1 MPEIKLEHVT
11 KRWAKFYAVE
21 DLNLTI
27 ENNAFVTLLGPS
39 GCGKTTTLRMI
50 AGLETPTSGRITIGD
65 KVVFDSDLGIN
76 VPANKR
82 KVGFLFQ
89 NYALWPNMTV
99 YQNISFGLSNVKEAL
114 PKIDFEAKNAAR
126 LAQILQTPADV
137 TAVLDECRDK
147 DGKLEEKKA
156 ILKLIDAFTLSQYT
170 AKKLFDYHLEAKT
183 DCASEIAA
191 LTAKVETAKKAAQ
204 DAGCTLDDEFR
215 YTKDGE
221 IVTQVRKL
229 TKEEIDLSVRRV
241 SRIVKIGMFMDRYPA
256 ELSGGQQ
263 QRVAIAR
270 ALATNPK
277 VLLCDEA
284 TSALDPTTTTSIL
297 NLLRE
302 INRRMGITIVII
314 THEMSVVESTCTHV
328 AIIDDGQLAE
338 CGTVESV
345 FSQPKSAAA
354 KKLIFRTAGAD
365 SGAMGERMIRIV
377 FEGSSADEPTISD
390 LAMQCHVAVNIRYA
404 DTREVS
410 GKLFGQMILQLPE
423 DHLQQEKAIYFL
435 QNKGL
440 RVEEV
445 NGHVHG

>member
-1 MPEIKLEHVT
+1 M
-11 KRWAKFYAVE
+11 
-21 DLNLTI
+21 
-27 ENNAFVTLLGPS
+27 
-39 GCGKTTTLRMI
+39 
-50 AGLETPTSGRITIGD
+50 
-65 KVVFDSDLGIN
+65 
-76 VPANKR
+76 
-82 KVGFLFQ
+82 
-89 NYALWPNMTV
+89 
-99 YQNISFGLSNVKEAL
+99 
-114 PKIDFEAKNAAR
+114 
-126 LAQILQTPADV
+126 
-137 TAVLDECRDK
+137 
-147 DGKLEEKKA
+147 
-156 ILKLIDAFTLSQYT
+156 
-170 AKKLFDYHLEAKT
+170 
-183 DCASEIAA
+183 
-191 LTAKVETAKKAAQ
+191 
-204 DAGCTLDDEFR
+204 
-215 YTKDGE
+215 
-221 IVTQVRKL
+221 
-229 TKEEIDLSVRRV
+229 
-241 SRIVKIGMFMDRYPA
+241 
-256 ELSGGQQ
+256 
-263 QRVAIAR
+263 
-270 ALATNPK
+270 ATNPK
-277 VLLCDEA
+277 IILCDEA

-302 INRRMGITIVII
+302 INRKMGITIVII

-354 KKLIFRTAGAD
+354 KKLIFRAAGAD

-445 NGHVHG
+445 NGYVHG

>member
-1 MPEIKLEHVT
+1 MTNHTIYVFAYVAQFGYNTSRHKDVANPHTRVEGSASILALIELNHLT
-11 KRWAKFYAVE
+11 KTFK
-21 DLNLTI
+21 
-27 ENNAFVTLLGPS
+27 
-39 GCGKTTTLRMI
+39 GKTQTVDALKDINLQIEQGDIFGIIGMSGAGKSTLVRCVNF
-50 AGLETPTSGRITIGD
+50 LEQPTSGS
-65 KVVFDSDLGIN
+65 VVI
-76 VPANKR
+76 
-82 KVGFLFQ
+82 
-89 NYALWPNMTV
+89 
-99 YQNISFGLSNVKEAL
+99 
-114 PKIDFEAKNAAR
+114 
-126 LAQILQTPADV
+126 
-137 TAVLDECRDK
+137 
-147 DGKLEEKKA
+147 DGKDLASLTPKELRQLRQQVSM
-156 ILKLIDAFTLSQYT
+156 IFQHFNLLSQRDVRGNI
-170 AKKLFDYHLEAKT
+170 AFAM
-183 DCASEIAA
+183 EIAGM
-191 LTAKVETAKKAAQ
+191 KRPQIEKRI
-204 DAGCTLDDEFR
+204 DELL
-215 YTKDGE
+215 E
-221 IVTQVRKL
+221 IVGL
-229 TKEEIDLSVRRV
+229 T
-241 SRIVKIGMFMDRYPA
+241 DRQHNYPSQ
-256 ELSGGQQ
+256 LSGGQQ

-277 VLLCDEA
+277 IILCDEA

-302 INRRMGITIVII
+302 INRKMGITIVII

-328 AIIDDGQLAE
+328 AIIDDGRLAE

-354 KKLIFRTAGAD
+354 KKLIFRTTGAD

-445 NGHVHG
+445 NDRVHG

>member
-1 MPEIKLEHVT
+1 MTNHTIYVFAYAAQFGYNTSRHKDVANPHTRVEGSASILALIELNHLT
-11 KRWAKFYAVE
+11 KTFK
-21 DLNLTI
+21 
-27 ENNAFVTLLGPS
+27 
-39 GCGKTTTLRMI
+39 GKTQTVDALKDINLQIEQGDIFGIIGMSGAGKSTLVRCI
-50 AGLETPTSGRITIGD
+50 NFLEQPTSGS
-65 KVVFDSDLGIN
+65 VVI
-76 VPANKR
+76 
-82 KVGFLFQ
+82 
-89 NYALWPNMTV
+89 
-99 YQNISFGLSNVKEAL
+99 
-114 PKIDFEAKNAAR
+114 
-126 LAQILQTPADV
+126 
-137 TAVLDECRDK
+137 
-147 DGKLEEKKA
+147 DGKDLASLTPKELRQLRQQVSM
-156 ILKLIDAFTLSQYT
+156 IFQHFNLLSQRDVRGNI
-170 AKKLFDYHLEAKT
+170 AFAM
-183 DCASEIAA
+183 EIAGM
-191 LTAKVETAKKAAQ
+191 KRPQIEKRI
-204 DAGCTLDDEFR
+204 DELL
-215 YTKDGE
+215 E
-221 IVTQVRKL
+221 IVGL
-229 TKEEIDLSVRRV
+229 A
-241 SRIVKIGMFMDRYPA
+241 DRQHNYPSQ
-256 ELSGGQQ
+256 LSGGQQ

-277 VLLCDEA
+277 IILCDEA

-302 INRRMGITIVII
+302 INRKMGITIVII

-328 AIIDDGQLAE
+328 AIIDDGRLAE

-354 KKLIFRTAGAD
+354 KQLIFRTTGAD

-445 NGHVHG
+445 TDRVHG

>member
-1 MPEIKLEHVT
+1 MTNHTIYVFAYAAQFGYNTSRHKDVANPHTRVEGSASILALIELNHLT
-11 KRWAKFYAVE
+11 KTFK
-21 DLNLTI
+21 
-27 ENNAFVTLLGPS
+27 
-39 GCGKTTTLRMI
+39 GKTQTVDALKDINLQIEQGDIFGIIGMSGAGKSTLVRCI
-50 AGLETPTSGRITIGD
+50 NFLEQPTSGS
-65 KVVFDSDLGIN
+65 VVI
-76 VPANKR
+76 
-82 KVGFLFQ
+82 
-89 NYALWPNMTV
+89 
-99 YQNISFGLSNVKEAL
+99 
-114 PKIDFEAKNAAR
+114 
-126 LAQILQTPADV
+126 
-137 TAVLDECRDK
+137 
-147 DGKLEEKKA
+147 DGKDLASLTPKELRQLRQQVSM
-156 ILKLIDAFTLSQYT
+156 IFQHFNLLSQRDVRGNI
-170 AKKLFDYHLEAKT
+170 AFAM
-183 DCASEIAA
+183 EIAGM
-191 LTAKVETAKKAAQ
+191 KRPQIEKRI
-204 DAGCTLDDEFR
+204 DELL
-215 YTKDGE
+215 E
-221 IVTQVRKL
+221 IVGL
-229 TKEEIDLSVRRV
+229 T
-241 SRIVKIGMFMDRYPA
+241 DRQHNYPSQ
-256 ELSGGQQ
+256 LSGGQQ
-263 QRVAIAR
+263 PRVAIAR

-277 VLLCDEA
+277 IILCDEA

-302 INRRMGITIVII
+302 INRKMGITIVII

-328 AIIDDGQLAE
+328 AIIDDGRLAE

-354 KKLIFRTAGAD
+354 KKLIFRTTGAD

-445 NGHVHG
+445 TDRVHG

>member
-1 MPEIKLEHVT
+1 MTNHTIYVFAYVAQFGYNTSRHKDVANPHTRVEGSASILALIELNHLT
-11 KRWAKFYAVE
+11 KTFK
-21 DLNLTI
+21 
-27 ENNAFVTLLGPS
+27 
-39 GCGKTTTLRMI
+39 GKTQTVDALKDINLQIEQGDIFGIIGMSGAGKSTLVRCI
-50 AGLETPTSGRITIGD
+50 NFLEQPTSGS
-65 KVVFDSDLGIN
+65 VVI
-76 VPANKR
+76 
-82 KVGFLFQ
+82 
-89 NYALWPNMTV
+89 
-99 YQNISFGLSNVKEAL
+99 
-114 PKIDFEAKNAAR
+114 
-126 LAQILQTPADV
+126 
-137 TAVLDECRDK
+137 
-147 DGKLEEKKA
+147 DGKDLASLTPKELRQLRQQVSM
-156 ILKLIDAFTLSQYT
+156 IFQHFNLLSQRDVRGNI
-170 AKKLFDYHLEAKT
+170 AFAM
-183 DCASEIAA
+183 EIAGM
-191 LTAKVETAKKAAQ
+191 KRPQIEKRI
-204 DAGCTLDDEFR
+204 DEPL
-215 YTKDGE
+215 E
-221 IVTQVRKL
+221 IVGL
-229 TKEEIDLSVRRV
+229 T
-241 SRIVKIGMFMDRYPA
+241 DRQHNYPRQ
-256 ELSGGQQ
+256 LSGGQQ

-277 VLLCDEA
+277 IILCDEA

-302 INRRMGITIVII
+302 INRKMGITIVII

-328 AIIDDGQLAE
+328 AIIDDGRLAE

-354 KKLIFRTAGAD
+354 KKLIFRTTGAD

-445 NGHVHG
+445 TDRVHG

>member
-1 MPEIKLEHVT
+1 MTNHTIYVF
-11 KRWAKFYAVE
+11 AYAVRFVYNTSRHKDVADPHTRVE
-21 DLNLTI
+21 GSASILALIELNHLTKT
-27 ENNAFVTLLGPS
+27 FK
-39 GCGKTTTLRMI
+39 GKTQTVDALKDINLQIEQGNIFGIIGMSGAGKSTLVRCI
-50 AGLETPTSGRITIGD
+50 NFLERPTSGS
-65 KVVFDSDLGIN
+65 VVI
-76 VPANKR
+76 
-82 KVGFLFQ
+82 
-89 NYALWPNMTV
+89 
-99 YQNISFGLSNVKEAL
+99 
-114 PKIDFEAKNAAR
+114 
-126 LAQILQTPADV
+126 
-137 TAVLDECRDK
+137 
-147 DGKLEEKKA
+147 DGKDLASLTPKELRQLRQQVSM
-156 ILKLIDAFTLSQYT
+156 IFQHFNLLSQRDVRGNI
-170 AKKLFDYHLEAKT
+170 AFAM
-183 DCASEIAA
+183 EIAGM
-191 LTAKVETAKKAAQ
+191 KRPQIEKRI
-204 DAGCTLDDEFR
+204 DELL
-215 YTKDGE
+215 E
-221 IVTQVRKL
+221 IVGL
-229 TKEEIDLSVRRV
+229 T
-241 SRIVKIGMFMDRYPA
+241 DRQHNYPSQ
-256 ELSGGQQ
+256 LSGGQQ

-277 VLLCDEA
+277 IILCDEA

-302 INRRMGITIVII
+302 INRKMGITIVII

-328 AIIDDGQLAE
+328 AIIDDGRLAE

-354 KKLIFRTAGAD
+354 KKLIFRTTGAD

-435 QNKGL
+435 QNTGL

-445 NGHVHG
+445 NDRVHG

>member
-1 MPEIKLEHVT
+1 MANHTIYVFAYVAQFGYNTSRHKDVANPHTRVEGSASILALIELNHLT
-11 KRWAKFYAVE
+11 KTFK
-21 DLNLTI
+21 
-27 ENNAFVTLLGPS
+27 
-39 GCGKTTTLRMI
+39 GKTQTVDALKDINLQIEQGDIFGIIGMSGAGKSTLVRCI
-50 AGLETPTSGRITIGD
+50 NFLEQPTSGS
-65 KVVFDSDLGIN
+65 VVIDGKDLASLT
-76 VPANKR
+76 P
-82 KVGFLFQ
+82 
-89 NYALWPNMTV
+89 
-99 YQNISFGLSNVKEAL
+99 KEL
-114 PKIDFEAKNAAR
+114 R
-126 LAQILQTPADV
+126 QLRQQVSMILQHFN
-137 TAVLDECRDK
+137 L
-147 DGKLEEKKA
+147 
-156 ILKLIDAFTLSQYT
+156 LSQRDVRGNI
-170 AKKLFDYHLEAKT
+170 AFAM
-183 DCASEIAA
+183 EIAGM
-191 LTAKVETAKKAAQ
+191 KRPQIEKRI
-204 DAGCTLDDEFR
+204 DELL
-215 YTKDGE
+215 E
-221 IVTQVRKL
+221 IVGL
-229 TKEEIDLSVRRV
+229 T
-241 SRIVKIGMFMDRYPA
+241 DRQHNYPSQ
-256 ELSGGQQ
+256 LSGGQQ

-277 VLLCDEA
+277 IILCDEA

-302 INRRMGITIVII
+302 INRKMGITIVII

-328 AIIDDGQLAE
+328 AIIDDGRLAE

-354 KKLIFRTAGAD
+354 KKLIFRTTGAD

-445 NGHVHG
+445 TDRVHG

>member
-1 MPEIKLEHVT
+1 MTNHTIYMFAYVVQFGYNTSRHKDVANPHTRVEGSASILALIELNHLT
-11 KRWAKFYAVE
+11 KTFK
-21 DLNLTI
+21 
-27 ENNAFVTLLGPS
+27 
-39 GCGKTTTLRMI
+39 GKTQTVDALKDINLQIEQGDIFGIIGMSGAGKSTLVRCI
-50 AGLETPTSGRITIGD
+50 NFLERPTSGS
-65 KVVFDSDLGIN
+65 VVI
-76 VPANKR
+76 
-82 KVGFLFQ
+82 
-89 NYALWPNMTV
+89 
-99 YQNISFGLSNVKEAL
+99 
-114 PKIDFEAKNAAR
+114 
-126 LAQILQTPADV
+126 
-137 TAVLDECRDK
+137 
-147 DGKLEEKKA
+147 DGKDLASLTPKELRQLRQQVSM
-156 ILKLIDAFTLSQYT
+156 IFQHFNLLSQRDVRGNI
-170 AKKLFDYHLEAKT
+170 AFAM
-183 DCASEIAA
+183 EIAGM
-191 LTAKVETAKKAAQ
+191 KRPQIEKRI
-204 DAGCTLDDEFR
+204 DELL
-215 YTKDGE
+215 E
-221 IVTQVRKL
+221 IVGL
-229 TKEEIDLSVRRV
+229 T
-241 SRIVKIGMFMDRYPA
+241 DRQHNYPSQ
-256 ELSGGQQ
+256 LSGGQQ

-277 VLLCDEA
+277 IILCDEA

-302 INRRMGITIVII
+302 INRKMGITIVII

-328 AIIDDGQLAE
+328 AIIDDGRLAE

-354 KKLIFRTAGAD
+354 KKLIFRTTGAD

-445 NGHVHG
+445 TDRVHG

>member
-1 MPEIKLEHVT
+1 MANHTIYMFAYVAQFGYNTSRHKDVANPHTRVEGSASILALIELNHLT
-11 KRWAKFYAVE
+11 KTFK
-21 DLNLTI
+21 
-27 ENNAFVTLLGPS
+27 
-39 GCGKTTTLRMI
+39 GKTQTVDALKDINLQIEQGDIFGIIGMSGAGKSTLVRCI
-50 AGLETPTSGRITIGD
+50 NFLEQPTSGS
-65 KVVFDSDLGIN
+65 VVI
-76 VPANKR
+76 
-82 KVGFLFQ
+82 
-89 NYALWPNMTV
+89 
-99 YQNISFGLSNVKEAL
+99 
-114 PKIDFEAKNAAR
+114 
-126 LAQILQTPADV
+126 
-137 TAVLDECRDK
+137 
-147 DGKLEEKKA
+147 DGKDLASLTPKELRQLRQQVSM
-156 ILKLIDAFTLSQYT
+156 IFQHFNLLSQRDVRGNI
-170 AKKLFDYHLEAKT
+170 AFAM
-183 DCASEIAA
+183 EIAGM
-191 LTAKVETAKKAAQ
+191 KRPQIEKRI
-204 DAGCTLDDEFR
+204 DELL
-215 YTKDGE
+215 E
-221 IVTQVRKL
+221 IVGL
-229 TKEEIDLSVRRV
+229 T
-241 SRIVKIGMFMDRYPA
+241 DRQHNYPSQ
-256 ELSGGQQ
+256 LSGGQQ

-270 ALATNPK
+270 ALATSPK
-277 VLLCDEA
+277 IILCDEA

-302 INRRMGITIVII
+302 INRKMGITIVII

-328 AIIDDGQLAE
+328 AIIDDGRLAE

-354 KKLIFRTAGAD
+354 KKLIFRTTGAD

-445 NGHVHG
+445 TDRVHG

>member
-1 MPEIKLEHVT
+1 MTNHTIYVFAYVVQFGYNTSRHKDVANPHTRVEGSASILALIELNHLT
-11 KRWAKFYAVE
+11 KTFK
-21 DLNLTI
+21 
-27 ENNAFVTLLGPS
+27 
-39 GCGKTTTLRMI
+39 GKTQTVDALKDINLQIEQGDIFGIIGMSGAGKSTLVRCI
-50 AGLETPTSGRITIGD
+50 NFLERPTSGS
-65 KVVFDSDLGIN
+65 VVI
-76 VPANKR
+76 
-82 KVGFLFQ
+82 
-89 NYALWPNMTV
+89 
-99 YQNISFGLSNVKEAL
+99 
-114 PKIDFEAKNAAR
+114 
-126 LAQILQTPADV
+126 
-137 TAVLDECRDK
+137 
-147 DGKLEEKKA
+147 DGKDLASLTPKELRQLRQQVSM
-156 ILKLIDAFTLSQYT
+156 IFQHFNLLSQRDVRGNI
-170 AKKLFDYHLEAKT
+170 AFAM
-183 DCASEIAA
+183 EIAGM
-191 LTAKVETAKKAAQ
+191 KRPQIEKRI
-204 DAGCTLDDEFR
+204 DELL
-215 YTKDGE
+215 E
-221 IVTQVRKL
+221 IVGL
-229 TKEEIDLSVRRV
+229 T
-241 SRIVKIGMFMDRYPA
+241 DRQHNYPSQ
-256 ELSGGQQ
+256 LSGGQQ

-277 VLLCDEA
+277 IILCDEA

-302 INRRMGITIVII
+302 INRKMGITIVII

-328 AIIDDGQLAE
+328 AIIDDGRLAE
-338 CGTVESV
+338 CGAVESV

-354 KKLIFRTAGAD
+354 KKLIFRTTGAD

-445 NGHVHG
+445 TDRVHG

>member
-1 MPEIKLEHVT
+1 MANHTIYMFAYVAQFGYNTSRHKDVANPHTRVEGSASILALIELNHLT
-11 KRWAKFYAVE
+11 KTFK
-21 DLNLTI
+21 
-27 ENNAFVTLLGPS
+27 
-39 GCGKTTTLRMI
+39 GKTQTVDALKDINLQIEQGDIFGIIGMSGAGKSTLVRCI
-50 AGLETPTSGRITIGD
+50 NFLEQPTSGS
-65 KVVFDSDLGIN
+65 VVI
-76 VPANKR
+76 
-82 KVGFLFQ
+82 
-89 NYALWPNMTV
+89 
-99 YQNISFGLSNVKEAL
+99 
-114 PKIDFEAKNAAR
+114 
-126 LAQILQTPADV
+126 
-137 TAVLDECRDK
+137 
-147 DGKLEEKKA
+147 DGKDLASLAPKELRQLRQQVSM
-156 ILKLIDAFTLSQYT
+156 IFQHFNLLSQRDVRGNI
-170 AKKLFDYHLEAKT
+170 AFAM
-183 DCASEIAA
+183 EIAGM
-191 LTAKVETAKKAAQ
+191 KRPQIEKRI
-204 DAGCTLDDEFR
+204 DELL
-215 YTKDGE
+215 E
-221 IVTQVRKL
+221 IVGL
-229 TKEEIDLSVRRV
+229 T
-241 SRIVKIGMFMDRYPA
+241 DRQHNYPSQ
-256 ELSGGQQ
+256 LSGGQQ

-277 VLLCDEA
+277 IILCDEA

-302 INRRMGITIVII
+302 INRKMGITIVII

-328 AIIDDGQLAE
+328 AIIDDGRLAE

-354 KKLIFRTAGAD
+354 KKLIFRTTGAD

-445 NGHVHG
+445 TDRVHG

>member
-1 MPEIKLEHVT
+1 MANHTIYVFAYVVQFGYNTSRHKDVANPHTRVEGSASILALIELNHLT
-11 KRWAKFYAVE
+11 KTFK
-21 DLNLTI
+21 
-27 ENNAFVTLLGPS
+27 
-39 GCGKTTTLRMI
+39 GKTQTVDALKDINLQIEQGDIFGIIGMSGAGKSTLVRCI
-50 AGLETPTSGRITIGD
+50 NFLEQPTSGS
-65 KVVFDSDLGIN
+65 VVI
-76 VPANKR
+76 
-82 KVGFLFQ
+82 
-89 NYALWPNMTV
+89 
-99 YQNISFGLSNVKEAL
+99 
-114 PKIDFEAKNAAR
+114 
-126 LAQILQTPADV
+126 
-137 TAVLDECRDK
+137 
-147 DGKLEEKKA
+147 DGKDLASLTPKELRQLRQQVSM
-156 ILKLIDAFTLSQYT
+156 IFQHFNLLSQRDVRGNI
-170 AKKLFDYHLEAKT
+170 AFAM
-183 DCASEIAA
+183 EIAGM
-191 LTAKVETAKKAAQ
+191 KRPQIEKRI
-204 DAGCTLDDEFR
+204 DELL
-215 YTKDGE
+215 E
-221 IVTQVRKL
+221 IVCL
-229 TKEEIDLSVRRV
+229 T
-241 SRIVKIGMFMDRYPA
+241 DRQHNYPSQ
-256 ELSGGQQ
+256 LSGGQQ

-277 VLLCDEA
+277 IILCDEA

-302 INRRMGITIVII
+302 INRKMGITIVII

-328 AIIDDGQLAE
+328 AIIDDGRLAE

-354 KKLIFRTAGAD
+354 KKLIFRTTGAD

-445 NGHVHG
+445 TDRVHG

>member
-1 MPEIKLEHVT
+1 MANHTIYMFAYVAQFGYNTSRHKDVANPHTRVEGSASILALIELNQLT
-11 KRWAKFYAVE
+11 KTFK
-21 DLNLTI
+21 
-27 ENNAFVTLLGPS
+27 
-39 GCGKTTTLRMI
+39 GKTQTVDALKDINLQIEQGDIFGIIGMSGAGKSTLVRCI
-50 AGLETPTSGRITIGD
+50 NFLEQPTSGS
-65 KVVFDSDLGIN
+65 VVI
-76 VPANKR
+76 
-82 KVGFLFQ
+82 
-89 NYALWPNMTV
+89 
-99 YQNISFGLSNVKEAL
+99 
-114 PKIDFEAKNAAR
+114 
-126 LAQILQTPADV
+126 
-137 TAVLDECRDK
+137 
-147 DGKLEEKKA
+147 DGKDLASLTPKELRQLRQQVSM
-156 ILKLIDAFTLSQYT
+156 IFQHFNLLSQRDVRGNI
-170 AKKLFDYHLEAKT
+170 AFAM
-183 DCASEIAA
+183 EIAGM
-191 LTAKVETAKKAAQ
+191 KRPQIEKRI
-204 DAGCTLDDEFR
+204 DELL
-215 YTKDGE
+215 E
-221 IVTQVRKL
+221 IVGL
-229 TKEEIDLSVRRV
+229 T
-241 SRIVKIGMFMDRYPA
+241 DRQHNYPSQ
-256 ELSGGQQ
+256 LSGGQQ

-277 VLLCDEA
+277 IILCDEA

-302 INRRMGITIVII
+302 INRKMGITIVII

-328 AIIDDGQLAE
+328 AIIDDGRLAE

-354 KKLIFRTAGAD
+354 KKLIFRTTGAD

-445 NGHVHG
+445 TDRVHG

>member
-1 MPEIKLEHVT
+1 MVNHIIYMFVYASRFVYNTPCHNDVTEFHTHVEGSASILALIELNHLT
-11 KRWAKFYAVE
+11 KTFK
-21 DLNLTI
+21 
-27 ENNAFVTLLGPS
+27 
-39 GCGKTTTLRMI
+39 GKTQTVDALKDINLHIEQGDIFGIIGMSGAGKSTLVRCI
-50 AGLETPTSGRITIGD
+50 NFLEQPTSGN
-65 KVVFDSDLGIN
+65 VVIDGKDLASLSPKELRQLRQQVSMI
-76 VPANKR
+76 
-82 KVGFLFQ
+82 FQ
-89 NYALWPNMTV
+89 HFNLLSQRDV
-99 YQNISFGLSNVKEAL
+99 RGNISFAM
-114 PKIDFEAKNAAR
+114 
-126 LAQILQTPADV
+126 
-137 TAVLDECRDK
+137 
-147 DGKLEEKKA
+147 
-156 ILKLIDAFTLSQYT
+156 
-170 AKKLFDYHLEAKT
+170 
-183 DCASEIAA
+183 EIAGM
-191 LTAKVETAKKAAQ
+191 KRPQIEKRI
-204 DAGCTLDDEFR
+204 DELL
-215 YTKDGE
+215 E
-221 IVTQVRKL
+221 IVGL
-229 TKEEIDLSVRRV
+229 T
-241 SRIVKIGMFMDRYPA
+241 DRQHNYPSQ
-256 ELSGGQQ
+256 LSGGQQ

-277 VLLCDEA
+277 IILCDEA

-302 INRRMGITIVII
+302 INRKMGITIVII

-445 NGHVHG
+445 NGYAHG

>member
-1 MPEIKLEHVT
+1 MTNHTIYVFAYVAQFGYNTSRHKDVANPHTRVEGSASILALIELNHLT
-11 KRWAKFYAVE
+11 KTFK
-21 DLNLTI
+21 
-27 ENNAFVTLLGPS
+27 
-39 GCGKTTTLRMI
+39 GKTQTVDALKDINLQIEQGDIFGIIGMSGAGKSTLVRCI
-50 AGLETPTSGRITIGD
+50 NFLEQPTSG
-65 KVVFDSDLGIN
+65 S
-76 VPANKR
+76 
-82 KVGFLFQ
+82 
-89 NYALWPNMTV
+89 
-99 YQNISFGLSNVKEAL
+99 
-114 PKIDFEAKNAAR
+114 
-126 LAQILQTPADV
+126 
-137 TAVLDECRDK
+137 AVI
-147 DGKLEEKKA
+147 DGKDLASLTPKELRQLRQQVSM
-156 ILKLIDAFTLSQYT
+156 IFQHFNLLSQRDVRGNI
-170 AKKLFDYHLEAKT
+170 AFAM
-183 DCASEIAA
+183 EIAGM
-191 LTAKVETAKKAAQ
+191 KRPQIEKRI
-204 DAGCTLDDEFR
+204 DELL
-215 YTKDGE
+215 E
-221 IVTQVRKL
+221 IVGL
-229 TKEEIDLSVRRV
+229 T
-241 SRIVKIGMFMDRYPA
+241 DRQHNYPSQ
-256 ELSGGQQ
+256 LSGGQQ

-277 VLLCDEA
+277 IILCDEA

-302 INRRMGITIVII
+302 INRKMGITIVII

-328 AIIDDGQLAE
+328 AIIDDGRLAE

-354 KKLIFRTAGAD
+354 KKLIFRTTGAD

-445 NGHVHG
+445 TDRVHG